1 MTDNNF
7 RAKLTVQAR
16 MLLHELLESAL
27 EEGIIHRDDT
37 PFDSAVPGNDPR
49 FHELVKDLVGQ
60 THDFM
65 IDTAMEMIAN

>member
-16 MLLHELLESAL
+16 ILLHELLESAL
-27 EEGIIHRDDT
+27 EDGIIHRDDA
-37 PFDSAVPGNDPR
+37 PFDPAVPGNDPR
-49 FHELVKDLVGQ
+49 FHELVKELVEQ
-60 THDFM
+60 THEFM